1 MGKIII
7 NRSNEFS
14 NYIRSVE
21 IHLDDKKIGSI
32 KNGESKTFE
41 VAPGKHVLK
50 AKIDWCTSNE
60 IHLEIDLEET
70 LRYNLTGTNP
80 FFNLYYITFGRKR
93 YLKLKQIP

>member
-14 NYIRSVE
+14 NYLRSVE

-32 KNGESKTFE
+32 KNSESKTFE
-41 VAPGKHVLK
+41 VAPGKYVLN
-50 AKIDWCTSNE
+50 AKIDWCTSNKIHFE
-60 IHLEIDLEET
+60 IGSDQT

-80 FFNLYYITFGRKR
+80 FFYLYYITFGRKR